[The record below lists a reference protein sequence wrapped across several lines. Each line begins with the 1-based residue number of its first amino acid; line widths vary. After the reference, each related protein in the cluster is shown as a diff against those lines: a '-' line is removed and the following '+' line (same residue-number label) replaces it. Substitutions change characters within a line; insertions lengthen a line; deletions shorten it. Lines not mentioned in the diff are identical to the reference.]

1 MEEELEH
8 GQGENLIIV
17 YKAPDEVT
25 ANVVRG
31 LLTSE
36 DIPAV
41 LESRMIPWMDGVM
54 KMGEGYWGDV
64 VVPEEYV
71 EQSRQIIEAYEA
83 DNQQDLDEPEH

>member
-1 MEEELEH
+1 MEENLER
-8 GQGENLIIV
+8 GQGENLIVV

-25 ANVVRG
+25 ANVVQG
-31 LLTSE
+31 LLTGE

-71 EQSRQIIEAYEA
+71 ERSREIIEAYEA
-83 DNQQDLDEPEH
+83 DTQTETQ